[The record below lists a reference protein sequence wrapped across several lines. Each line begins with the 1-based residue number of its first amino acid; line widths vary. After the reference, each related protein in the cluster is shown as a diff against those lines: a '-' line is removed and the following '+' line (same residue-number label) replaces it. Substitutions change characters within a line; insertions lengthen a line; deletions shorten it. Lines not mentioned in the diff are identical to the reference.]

1 MNTIIFSLTKIV
13 ESAILFTSLIKVKEL
28 KMKKIKRIIETPRVT
43 FTAHTEFESREEARK
58 YGWGP
63 HFQHN
68 NVVIL
73 TKENRVGAI
82 IAAEN
87 CNW

>member
-1 MNTIIFSLTKIV
+1 
-13 ESAILFTSLIKVKEL
+13 
-28 KMKKIKRIIETPRVT
+28 MKKIKKRIETPRVS
-43 FTAHTEFESREEARK
+43 FTAHTEFESKEEANEH
-58 YGWGP
+58 GWGA

-68 NVVIL
+68 GYVIL